1 MNYIK
6 QEQPSPNNSD
16 NEQKPT
22 ITEENQKQRKRK
34 SSNNNLRVL
43 KRSRSNNSTDS
54 MDRSSVGSDDVSDN
68 DNEFSNLGQWSGLE
82 SYLEEIMKSDEK
94 MDEILTDY
102 FQNTD
107 DSSIS
112 NENFP
117 GESFEQSSSPVCS
130 MVKYYTGH
138 GSSSYCSPN
147 VPEEYYVEH
156 SNFKQEETLSRSGI
170 DTQFGQLKFEDSVN
184 SFNSCALAE
193 SNSLLPHQISPQQ
206 QYLDA
211 YANSQNR
218 PFNEELFGRRKSK
231 SESDCRVVNEC
242 KPTIKLEPPT
252 PQFLPCSRSV
262 PDFTPFSEY
271 FTSQSGI
278 HSNDQPRQQHN
289 AQLQHQESYNEFF
302 ELPKQ
307 EDFFFKD
314 LDSIIFDDSYF

>member
-16 NEQKPT
+16 NEQKT
-22 ITEENQKQRKRK
+22 TVTEENQKQRKRK

-82 SYLEEIMKSDEK
+82 SYLEEIMKNDEK
-94 MDEILTDY
+94 MDEILSDY

-107 DSSIS
+107 DSSVS

-117 GESFEQSSSPVCS
+117 SESFEQSSSPVCS
-130 MVKYYTGH
+130 MVKYYTSH
-138 GSSSYCSPN
+138 GSSSYCN
-147 VPEEYYVEH
+147 RNIPEEYYVEH
-156 SNFKQEETLSRSGI
+156 SNFGQEKKLSPSGI
-170 DTQFGQLKFEDSVN
+170 DTQFGQLKFEESVN
-184 SFNSCALAE
+184 NFNSCALPE
-193 SNSLLPHQISPQQ
+193 SNNFLPYQISPQQ

-211 YANSQNR
+211 YANSDSR
-218 PFNEELFGRRKSK
+218 LFNEELFGRRKSK

-262 PDFTPFSEY
+262 PDFTPFSQPL
-271 FTSQSGI
+271 TSQSEI
-278 HSNDQPRQQHN
+278 HSDDQPCQQHS
-289 AQLQHQESYNEFF
+289 AQLQHEESYNELF

-307 EDFFFKD
+307 EDLFFKD